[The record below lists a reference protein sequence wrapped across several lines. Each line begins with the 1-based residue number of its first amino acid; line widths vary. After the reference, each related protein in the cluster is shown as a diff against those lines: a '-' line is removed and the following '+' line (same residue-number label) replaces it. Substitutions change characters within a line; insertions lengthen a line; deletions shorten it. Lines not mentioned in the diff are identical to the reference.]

1 MDKSNSTQKKNN
13 AMSYVYATI
22 IAMLVIACAITIA
35 VVNLKDSKKSLNVGD
50 GETVPVSGNVYVLP
64 MNGATVAKDYSAS
77 ELQFND
83 TLKQWEIHKA
93 IDFLAGED
101 KSVVAVAD
109 GTVSKVYTNYLE
121 GTVVEITHKDGI
133 VSIYKSLAKDV
144 TVSVGAKVNAG
155 DKIGQVDE
163 TMAQEAN
170 TGAHLHFEM
179 QKNGKKIDPNNYLS
193 LGNK

>member
-22 IAMLVIACAITIA
+22 IAMLVIACAVTIA
-35 VVNLKDSKKSLNVGD
+35 VVNMKDSKKSLNVGEN
-50 GETVPVSGNVYVLP
+50 ETVPVSGNVYVLP
-64 MNGATVAKDYSAS
+64 MNGATVAKDYSAN

-101 KSVVAVAD
+101 KSVYSVAD
-109 GTVSKVYTNYLE
+109 GTVSNVFTNYLD
-121 GTVVEITHKDGI
+121 GTVVEITHKDGV

-144 TVSVGAKVNAG
+144 NVSVGAKVQAG

-179 QKNGKKIDPNNYLS
+179 QKNGKRVDPNNYLN
-193 LGNK
+193 LGDK

>member
-35 VVNLKDSKKSLNVGD
+35 VVNLKDSKKSLSVGD
-50 GETVPVSGNVYVLP
+50 GETVPVSGTVYVLP

>member
-35 VVNLKDSKKSLNVGD
+35 VVNLKGSNKSLNVGES
-50 GETVPVSGNVYVLP
+50 ETLPVSSNVYVLP

-101 KSVVAVAD
+101 KSVFAIAD
-109 GTVSKVYTNYLE
+109 GTISNIFTNYLE
-121 GTVVEITHKDGI
+121 GTVVEITHKDGMI
-133 VSIYKSLAKDV
+133 SIYKSLAKDLN
-144 TVSVGAKVNAG
+144 VSVGAKVQAG

-163 TMAQEAN
+163 
-170 TGAHLHFEM
+170 
-179 QKNGKKIDPNNYLS
+179 
-193 LGNK
+193 

>member
-1 MDKSNSTQKKNN
+1 MDKSNSIQKKNN

-109 GTVSKVYTNYLE
+109 GTISKVYTNYLE

-133 VSIYKSLAKDV
+133 VSIYKSLAKEVD
-144 TVSVGAKVNAG
+144 VSVGAKVNAG

>member
-35 VVNLKDSKKSLNVGD
+35 VVNLKDSKKSLSVGD

-101 KSVVAVAD
+101 KSVIAVAD

>member
-1 MDKSNSTQKKNN
+1 MDKFNSTQKKNN

-35 VVNLKDSKKSLNVGD
+35 LVNLKDSKKNLNVGVE
-50 GETVPVSGNVYVLP
+50 ETVPVSGNIYVLP
-64 MNGATVAKDYSAS
+64 MNGATVAKDYSS
-77 ELQFND
+77 TELQFND

-101 KSVVAVAD
+101 KSVYSVAD
-109 GTVSKVYTNYLE
+109 GTVSNVFTNYLE
-121 GTVVEITHKDGI
+121 GTVIEITHKDGV
-133 VSIYKSLAKDV
+133 VSIYKSLAKNVDV
-144 TVSVGAKVNAG
+144 QVGTKVSAG

-163 TMAQEAN
+163 TMAQEVN

-179 QKNGKKIDPNNYLS
+179 QKNGKKIDPNNYLN

>member
-35 VVNLKDSKKSLNVGD
+35 VVNLKDSKKSLSVGD

-109 GTVSKVYTNYLE
+109 GTVSKVFTNYLE
-121 GTVVEITHKDGI
+121 GTVIEITHKDGI